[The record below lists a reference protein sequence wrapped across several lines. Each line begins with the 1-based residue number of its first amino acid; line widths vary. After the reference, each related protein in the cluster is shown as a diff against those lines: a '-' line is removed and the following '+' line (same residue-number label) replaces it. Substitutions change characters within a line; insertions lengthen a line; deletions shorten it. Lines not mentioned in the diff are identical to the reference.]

1 MATSK
6 YIKALQTPPK
16 PETVAH
22 MSRPEIVSAMAS
34 ISDYLKG
41 PLSNTERA
49 MAVLD
54 RNDLRARLA
63 QIDNA
68 P

>member
-1 MATSK
+1 
-6 YIKALQTPPK
+6 
-16 PETVAH
+16 
-22 MSRPEIVSAMAS
+22 MAS